1 MDRNHRTST
10 TRRPWI
16 GLLLLSLAMHAV
28 GKESPDEGGKA
39 MLGVT
44 FTKIANNGTVLP
56 DGAALGSGPSDWAC
70 SRHNASG
77 LTFEVKV
84 NSPGTLRHAA
94 NTYTWRNTDAGSN
107 GGNAGTAG
115 GGTCA
120 GSTCDTQSYV
130 AAVNAAGLCGSNSWR
145 IPTQTELQRIVG
157 FATPGTGSPVVD
169 AAFFPNLVAGL
180 YWARANVAAIP
191 SHAWAVGLDD
201 GNAGPRAK
209 SRPYRVVLVR

>member
-16 GLLLLSLAMHAV
+16 GLLLLSLAMHAI
-28 GKESPDEGGKA
+28 GKDAPAEGGKA
-39 MLGVT
+39 ILGVS
-44 FTKIANNGTVLP
+44 FTKIAHNGSVLP
-56 DGAALGSGPSDWAC
+56 DGAALGNGPTDWAC
-70 SRHNASG
+70 TRHNASG
-77 LTFEVKV
+77 LIFEVKV
-84 NSPGTLRHAA
+84 NSPGALRHAA

-115 GGTCA
+115 GGACS

-130 AAVNAAGLCGSNSWR
+130 AAVNAAGLCGSNTWR
-145 IPTQTELQRIVG
+145 LPTHAELQRIVG
-157 FATPGTGSPVVD
+157 FAEPGSGAPVVD

-191 SHAWAVGLDD
+191 THAWAVGLDD

-209 SRPYRVVLVR
+209 SQPYRVVLVR